1 MNMVVAANISLV
13 HTGSPIQLL
22 HSAVADQFRFANGR
36 AKDFESQRGLPHS
49 AISPSE

>member
-1 MNMVVAANISLV
+1 MNMLVAANMSLV
-13 HTGSPIQLL
+13 HTGSPMQLL

-36 AKDFESQRGLPHS
+36 AKDFESQRGLPHF